1 MLFQRL
7 YFNQKGVIGI
17 DETFV
22 GKRITQLRLQKGL
35 SEYKLSLELGHSK
48 NYIHSIASGKSLPS
62 MYEFL
67 YLCDY
72 FGITPQEFFDE
83 SIEQPVLLQQV
94 ISDAKDLNDEDLQL
108 IADLTHRLKNHKY
121 RA

>member
-1 MLFQRL
+1 M
-7 YFNQKGVIGI
+7 ISI
-17 DETFV
+17 DEKFIS
-22 GKRITQLRLQKGL
+22 KRVTQIRLQKGI

-48 NYIHSIASGKSLPS
+48 SYIHSIASGKSLPS

-108 IADLTHRLKNHKY
+108 IADLTQRLRNKN
-121 RA
+121 